1 MRHGSALAFLSSS
14 LGKLGD
20 ILAYGRE
27 RLPCPA
33 FKTLPRF
40 LVRYSL
46 FLFCNSMQLCT
57 GKASSY
63 YWKMILHSGPSVT
76 LHVCV
81 LSHFSRVQ
89 LFVTPWTAAHQVSLS
104 TGFSRREYWRGL
116 PFLSPLQASTTHAN
130 PCILH
135 TEVYV

>member
-1 MRHGSALAFLSSS
+1 MVPYQHFFLPHQGSWETFQHTAERDFLVQ
-14 LGKLGD
+14 LLKLSH
-20 ILAYGRE
+20 
-27 RLPCPA
+27 
-33 FKTLPRF
+33 RF
-40 LVRYSL
+40 LIRYSL

-63 YWKMILHSGPSVT
+63 YWKMILHSEPSVT
-76 LHVCV
+76 LHVCM
-81 LSHFSRVQ
+81 LSHFSHVQ

-116 PFLSPLQASTTHAN
+116 PFLPPLQASTTNPN